1 MPRRSVE
8 SLIALDI
15 NHDGTEPLH
24 RQVYAGIRDAILTGR
39 LAPGG
44 LLPSTRTL
52 SRDLSL
58 SRNTVMTAYEL
69 LASEGY
75 TESRGGS
82 ATRVSSEL
90 PDELLSAQPVIDTVS
105 ESVASPALST
115 LAARMTPVERERT
128 ERKPVPFQPGVPD
141 LDSFP
146 FKLWARLI
154 ARFWRKPPAELLIG
168 GDPAGYLP
176 LRRAIADYLKAVRA
190 LDCEAG
196 QVIITTGAQQALAL
210 AVRAVL
216 DPGDEAWVEN
226 PGYPGFSQALASI
239 GAEPV
244 HVPMDDEGIS
254 VAAGRAKAPNAR
266 AALVTPSHHYPLG
279 ITLSLARRLTLLDWA
294 NERNAW
300 IVEDDYD
307 SEFRYG
313 ERPLS
318 ALQGLDRGERV
329 VYVGTLSKITMPAL
343 RIGYLVVPPKLVDPI
358 LSLRRSID
366 DFPSIALQPALAA
379 FIEEG
384 HFAGHVRRMRQT
396 YAERRD
402 AMYAALQHH
411 LSGCFRDTPLDAGLH
426 VCVRLSDGMLARMDD
441 ATARRLAAESGVAC
455 STLSAFC
462 TPPVGDQGLI
472 LGYAGYS
479 PDAIDAAA
487 ARLAAA
493 FGHKKPSKD

>member
-8 SLIALDI
+8 SLVAVDI
-15 NHDGTEPLH
+15 DHESPDPLH
-24 RQVYAGIRDAILTGR
+24 RQVYAGIRDAILSGR

-52 SRDLSL
+52 SRDLSV

-82 ATRVSSEL
+82 ATRVSSVL
-90 PDELLSAQPVIDTVS
+90 PDELLSAEPVDRDPDDAYTPPTISNLAMHMAPVDRTRDTH
-105 ESVASPALST
+105 
-115 LAARMTPVERERT
+115 
-128 ERKPVPFQPGVPD
+128 KPVPFRPGVPD
-141 LDSFP
+141 LESFP

-154 ARFWRKPPAELLIG
+154 ARFWRNPPSELLIG

-190 LDCEAG
+190 LDCDAE

-216 DPGDEAWVEN
+216 NPGDKIWVEN
-226 PGYPGFSQALASI
+226 PGYPGFSQALTSI
-239 GAEPV
+239 GTKPV
-244 HVPMDDEGIS
+244 WIPVDEEGLS
-254 VAAGRAKAPNAR
+254 VEAGRNIAPSAR
-266 AALVTPSHHYPLG
+266 AAMITPSHHYPMG
-279 ITLSLARRLTLLDWA
+279 ITMSLSRRLKLLDWA
-294 NERNAW
+294 NENSAW
-300 IVEDDYD
+300 IIEDDYD
-307 SEFRYG
+307 SEFRHG
-313 ERPLS
+313 GRPLS
-318 ALQGLDRGERV
+318 ALQGLDRGEHV

-343 RIGYLVVPPKLVDPI
+343 RIGYLVVPPKLVEPI

-396 YAERRD
+396 YAERRE
-402 AMYAALQHH
+402 AMFAAIDKYLA
-411 LSGCFRDTPLDAGLH
+411 GCFHEHPLDAGLH
-426 VCVRLSDGMLARMDD
+426 VCVRLSDDLIRRMDD
-441 ATARRLAAESGVAC
+441 TEAHRRAADFGIAC
-455 STLSAFC
+455 SRLSAFC
-462 TPPVGDQGLI
+462 QPPVNDQGLI
-472 LGYAGYS
+472 LGYAGYTPGS
-479 PDAIDAAA
+479 IDYA
-487 ARLAAA
+487 ARQLAEAL
-493 FGHKKPSKD
+493 S

>member
-15 NHDGTEPLH
+15 DHAAPEPLH
-24 RQVYAGIRDAILTGR
+24 RQVYAGIRDAILSGR
-39 LAPGG
+39 LTPGG

-52 SRDLSL
+52 ARDLSL

-82 ATRVSSEL
+82 ATRVSSVL
-90 PDELLSAQPVIDTVS
+90 PDDLLNAEPLPESAGQQSGPPPISD
-105 ESVASPALST
+105 
-115 LAARMTPVERERT
+115 LADRMTPIVRQEFD
-128 ERKPVPFQPGVPD
+128 RKPAPFLPGVPD

-154 ARFWRKPPAELLIG
+154 ARFWRHPPAELLIG

-176 LRRAIADYLKAVRA
+176 LRRAIAEYLKAVRA
-190 LDCEAG
+190 LDCDAE

-210 AVRAVL
+210 AVRAIL
-216 DPGDEAWVEN
+216 NPGDEIWVEN
-226 PGYPGFSQALASI
+226 PGYPGFRQALSSI
-239 GAEPV
+239 GAHPV
-244 HVPMDDEGIS
+244 S
-254 VAAGRAKAPNAR
+254 VAVDEEGLSVEAGRGAAPNAR
-266 AALVTPSHHYPLG
+266 GAIVTPSHHYPLG
-279 ITLSLARRLTLLDWA
+279 ITMSLSRRLTLLDWA
-294 NERNAW
+294 SEANAW
-300 IVEDDYD
+300 IIEDDYD

-313 ERPLS
+313 GRPLS

-343 RIGYLVVPPKLVDPI
+343 RIGYLVVPPRLVDPI
-358 LSLRRSID
+358 LALRRSID

-402 AMYAALQHH
+402 AMNAALDEH
-411 LSGCFRDTPLDAGLH
+411 LGGLFREAPLDAGLH
-426 VCVRLSDGMLARMDD
+426 VCVRLGDGLLARMDD
-441 ATARRLAAESGVAC
+441 RTAQRRAAGQGITC

-462 TPPVGDQGLI
+462 YPPAADQGLV
-472 LGYAGYS
+472 LGYAGYT
-479 PDAIDAAA
+479 PEAIDTA
-487 ARLAAA
+487 ARRLADALA
-493 FGHKKPSKD
+493 

>member
-15 NHDGTEPLH
+15 DQSAADPLH
-24 RQVYAGIRDAILTGR
+24 RQVYAGIRDAILSGR

-52 SRDLSL
+52 ARDLAL

-82 ATRVSSEL
+82 ATRVSSVL
-90 PDELLSAQPVIDTVS
+90 PDDLLNAEPLPESAGH
-105 ESVASPALST
+105 ESKLPPISD
-115 LAARMTPVERERT
+115 LAERMGPMDRERFN
-128 ERKPVPFQPGVPD
+128 RQPLPFLPGVPD

-154 ARFWRKPPAELLIG
+154 ARFWRHPPAELLIG

-190 LDCEAG
+190 LDCDAG

-210 AVRAVL
+210 AVRAIL
-216 DPGDEAWVEN
+216 NPGDEIWVEN
-226 PGYPGFSQALASI
+226 PGYPGFRQALSSI
-239 GAEPV
+239 GARPV
-244 HVPMDDEGIS
+244 SVAVDDEGLS
-254 VAAGRAKAPNAR
+254 VDDGRRTAPDAR
-266 AALVTPSHHYPLG
+266 AAIVTPSHHYPLG
-279 ITLSLARRLTLLDWA
+279 ITMSLSRRLTLLDWA
-294 NERNAW
+294 GENNAW
-300 IVEDDYD
+300 IIEDDYD

-313 ERPLS
+313 GRPLS

-343 RIGYLVVPPKLVDPI
+343 RIGYLVVPPRLVDPI
-358 LSLRRSID
+358 LTLRRSID

-402 AMYAALQHH
+402 AMNVALERH
-411 LSGCFRDTPLDAGLH
+411 LGGLFKDAPLDAGLH
-426 VCVRLSDGMLARMDD
+426 VCVRLSDRLLARMDD
-441 ATARRLAAESGVAC
+441 RTAQQRATEQGVAC

-462 TPPVGDQGLI
+462 YPPAADQGLV
-472 LGYAGYS
+472 LGYAGYT
-479 PDAIDAAA
+479 PGAINHAAA
-487 ARLAAA
+487 KLAAA
-493 FGHKKPSKD
+493 LDD

>member
-15 NHDGTEPLH
+15 DSSAEDPLH
-24 RQVYAGIRDAILTGR
+24 RQVYGGIRDAILAGR

-52 SRDLSL
+52 ARDLGL

-82 ATRVSSEL
+82 ATRVSSVL
-90 PDELLSAQPVIDTVS
+90 PDDLLHAEPMEGTAVDDYAPPPISDLATRMAPIDPDRV
-105 ESVASPALST
+105 L
-115 LAARMTPVERERT
+115 
-128 ERKPVPFQPGVPD
+128 KQPVPFMPGVPD
-141 LDSFP
+141 LEGFP
-146 FKLWARLI
+146 YKLWARLI

-168 GDPAGYLP
+168 GDPAGYPP

-190 LDCEAG
+190 LDCDAD

-216 DPGDEAWVEN
+216 NPGDKIWVEN
-226 PGYPGFSQALASI
+226 PGYPGFSQALTSI
-239 GAEPV
+239 GAQPV
-244 HVPMDDEGIS
+244 WVPVDEEGLS
-254 VAAGRAKAPNAR
+254 VDAGRAAAPDAR
-266 AALVTPSHHYPLG
+266 AAMVTPSHHYPLG
-279 ITLSLARRLTLLDWA
+279 ITMSLSRRLTLLDWA
-294 NERNAW
+294 NENSAW
-300 IVEDDYD
+300 IIEDDYD
-307 SEFRYG
+307 SEFRHG
-313 ERPLS
+313 GRPLS
-318 ALQGLDRGERV
+318 ALQGLDRGDHV

-358 LSLRRSID
+358 LALRRSID

-396 YAERRD
+396 YAERRE
-402 AMYAALQHH
+402 AMYASLDRH
-411 LSGCFRDTPLDAGLH
+411 LKGCFQDDPLDAGLH
-426 VCVRLSDGMLARMDD
+426 VCVRLSETLQARMTDTE
-441 ATARRLAAESGVAC
+441 AQQRARDLGIAC
-455 STLSAFC
+455 SRLSAFC
-462 TPPVGDQGLI
+462 TPPADDQGLV
-472 LGYAGYS
+472 LGYAGYT
-479 PDAIDAAA
+479 PGNLEYA
-487 ARLAAA
+487 ARRLAEAL
-493 FGHKKPSKD
+493 D

>member
-15 NHDGTEPLH
+15 NSGSDEPLH
-24 RQVYAGIRDAILTGR
+24 RQVYAGIRDAILAGR

-52 SRDLSL
+52 ARDLGL

-82 ATRVSSEL
+82 ATRVSSVL
-90 PDELLSAQPVIDTVS
+90 PDDLLQAEPIEGQQEQGYAPPPISD
-105 ESVASPALST
+105 
-115 LAARMTPVERERT
+115 LAARMAPIDPDRTLKHPVA
-128 ERKPVPFQPGVPD
+128 FQPGVPD
-141 LDSFP
+141 LEGFP
-146 FKLWARLI
+146 YELWARLI

-176 LRRAIADYLKAVRA
+176 LRRAIAEYLKAVRA
-190 LDCEAG
+190 LDCDAG

-216 DPGDEAWVEN
+216 NPGDEMWVEN
-226 PGYPGFSQALASI
+226 PGYPGFSQALTSI
-239 GAEPV
+239 GSQPV
-244 HVPMDDEGIS
+244 WVPVDDEGLS
-254 VAAGRAKAPNAR
+254 VEEGLRIAPNAR
-266 AALVTPSHHYPLG
+266 AAMVTPSHHYPLG
-279 ITLSLARRLTLLDWA
+279 ITMSLARRLTLLDWA
-294 NERNAW
+294 NENSAW
-300 IVEDDYD
+300 IIEDDYD
-307 SEFRYG
+307 SEFRHG
-313 ERPLS
+313 GRPLS
-318 ALQGLDRGERV
+318 ALQGLDRGDHV

-396 YAERRD
+396 YAERRE
-402 AMYAALQHH
+402 AMYASIQRH
-411 LSGCFRDTPLDAGLH
+411 LAGYFEDDPLDAGLH
-426 VCVRLSDGMLARMDD
+426 VCVRLSSELEKRMSDKEAQERAKD
-441 ATARRLAAESGVAC
+441 YGVAC
-455 STLSAFC
+455 SRLSTFC
-462 TPPVGDQGLI
+462 TPPVNDQGLI
-472 LGYAGYS
+472 LGYAGYT
-479 PDAIDAAA
+479 PGTIEYAAK
-487 ARLAAA
+487 RLSEALA
-493 FGHKKPSKD
+493 P